1 MKRKHYRALIALL
14 KVPELGKRRISK
26 LLEKTR
32 EWDEGPE
39 EIFRL
44 KISDLLKIDG
54 IGESIARNIT
64 DFNEWDAV
72 DRIMDQTEKSGANLI
87 SPEDENYPPLLKHI
101 YDPPILLW
109 VKGNKEVL
117 KKDGLAVIGTRRPG
131 RYGSEQA
138 VSWSRKIAEA
148 GFSVNSGLAYGVD
161 TLAHREAINCGGK
174 TIAVLGSGID
184 VIYPF
189 KNRSLVRDMIEKG
202 SVVITE
208 YPPGTQPDAM
218 NFPDRNRIVS
228 GISHG
233 VLVIESGVKG
243 GSMITARSALDQNR
257 EVFVIPHQLGRKFG
271 EGCNFLIQT
280 GQGKLVQSIHDILE
294 EIHPDHL
301 SIPLKNLMTF
311 SSVNQGGVKW
321 KSLDLKVEE
330 STLCKIIEEG
340 EVHIDHL
347 CKKTKR
353 PVFELHSILLNLE
366 LKGAIVQKAG
376 KYYKLC

>member
-14 KVPELGKRRISK
+14 RVPELGKRRISK

-32 EWDEGPE
+32 EWDENPE

-44 KISDLLKIDG
+44 KIPDLLNIDG
-54 IGESIARNIT
+54 IGEGVAGNIAGF
-64 DFNEWDAV
+64 DEWDTV
-72 DRIMDQTEKSGANLI
+72 DRILDQTAKCGANLI
-87 SPEDENYPPLLKHI
+87 SLDDDNYPPLLKHI

-109 VKGNKEVL
+109 VKGNIEVL
-117 KKDGLAVIGTRRPG
+117 KSDGLAVIGTRRPG

-138 VSWSRKIAEA
+138 ITWSRMIAEA
-148 GFSVNSGLAYGVD
+148 GFTVNSGLAYGVD
-161 TLAHREAINCGGK
+161 TLAHREAIRCGGK
-174 TIAVLGSGID
+174 SIAVLGSGID
-184 VIYPF
+184 VIYPY
-189 KNRSLVRDMIEKG
+189 KNRSLVRDMIEK
-202 SVVITE
+202 SSTVITE

-271 EGCNFLIQT
+271 EGCNFLIRT
-280 GQGKLVQSIHDILE
+280 GQGKLVQSINDILE

-301 SIPLKNLMTF
+301 SISMNKLMSF
-311 SSVNQGGVKW
+311 SSETTEGVKW
-321 KSLDLKVEE
+321 KSLNLDEEE
-330 STLCKIIEEG
+330 SSLCKMIEVG
-340 EVHIDHL
+340 EIHIDQI
-347 CKKTKR
+347 CEKVNK
-353 PVFELHSILLNLE
+353 PVSELHSTLLNLE
-366 LKGAIVQKAG
+366 LKGAVVQKAG

>member
-32 EWDEGPE
+32 EWDESPE

-44 KISDLLKIDG
+44 NIPDLLKIDG
-54 IGESIARNIT
+54 IGEGVARNIAG
-64 DFNEWDAV
+64 FNDWDSV
-72 DRIMDQTEKSGANLI
+72 ERILDQTAKSGANLI
-87 SPEDENYPPLLKHI
+87 SLDDDNYPPLLKHI

-109 VKGNKEVL
+109 VKGNTEVL
-117 KKDGLAVIGTRRPG
+117 KSDGLAVIGTRRPG

-138 VSWSRKIAEA
+138 ITWSKMIAEA
-148 GFSVNSGLAYGVD
+148 GFTVNSGLAYGVD

-174 TIAVLGSGID
+174 SIAVLGSGID

-189 KNRSLVRDMIEKG
+189 KNRSLVRDMIEKN
-202 SVVITE
+202 SAVITE

-280 GQGKLVQSIHDILE
+280 GQGKLVQSINDILE

-301 SIPLKNLMTF
+301 SISMNKLMSF
-311 SSVNQGGVKW
+311 SSETTGGIKW
-321 KSLDLKVEE
+321 KSLNLDEEE

-340 EVHIDHL
+340 EMHIDHL
-347 CKKTKR
+347 CEKTNK
-353 PVFELHSILLNLE
+353 PVFELHSTLLNLE
-366 LKGAIVQKAG
+366 LKGAVVQKAG